1 MCYKISDLDRSVV
14 VSPLVIGNVNLNDV
28 GFDGMRSP
36 GFNAPMF
43 TSYGGKKD
51 KQARSHVKRY

>member
-1 MCYKISDLDRSVV
+1 VTSLSATPVRMGNVT
-14 VSPLVIGNVNLNDV
+14 NVNLDDV

-43 TSYGGKKD
+43 TSYGGNK
-51 KQARSHVKRY
+51 HLVTLKR